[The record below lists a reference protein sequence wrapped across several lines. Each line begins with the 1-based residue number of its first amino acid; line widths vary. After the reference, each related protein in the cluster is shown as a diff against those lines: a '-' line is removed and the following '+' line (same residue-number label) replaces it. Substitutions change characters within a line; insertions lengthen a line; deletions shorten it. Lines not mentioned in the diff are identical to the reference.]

1 VIEVKVVVSRSG
13 PKVGIPKRAGLDL
26 LEITVVSQ
34 IRHGGA
40 NRRVDRAVCF
50 FCHPIRDNESL
61 EEQWGHFEGPSSIG
75 VKEGK
80 FRIGTESATG
90 QIDRLHLGPQHA
102 FCFVCVRF
110 IRHDDSGSRSQSPK
124 GSLGGGVG
132 LFHDGRVHRLVPPD
146 VATGR
151 VVVVV
156 GGEVVVVVGGRV
168 VVVES
173 DEEPAPRLDEVGVV
187 EVEVEVEVDGAAVVE
202 VPEVWG
208 GALLDVDAPGCSLAT
223 TMPMTT
229 VAPVAATATSRVRK
243 RSDAAARRLVSGDET
258 CRVDFIE
265 HFLGSAPTDANK

>member
-1 VIEVKVVVSRSG
+1 VVVSRSG

-40 NRRVDRAVCF
+40 NRRVDRAMSF
-50 FCHPIRDNESL
+50 FRHCIRDDQSL
-61 EEQWGHFEGPSSIG
+61 EEQWGHFEGPSSVG
-75 VKEGK
+75 VKDCK

-90 QIDRLHLGPQHA
+90 QIDRLHLRPQHA
-102 FCFVCVRF
+102 FCFVCVFF
-110 IRHDDSGSRSQSPK
+110 IRDNGSGSCSQSPE

-132 LFHDGRVHRLVPPD
+132 LLHEGRVHRLVPPD

-168 VVVES
+168 VVVGS

-187 EVEVEVEVDGAAVVE
+187 EVEVEVDGAAVVE

-208 GALLDVDAPGCSLAT
+208 RVLLDADAPGCSLAT

>member
-1 VIEVKVVVSRSG
+1 MAVSRNG
-13 PKVGIPKRAGLDL
+13 PKVGFPKRAGLDL
-26 LEITVVSQ
+26 LEISVVTQ

-40 NRRVDRAVCF
+40 NRWVDRATSF
-50 FCHPIRDNESL
+50 FRHPIRDNQSL
-61 EEQWGHFEGPSSIG
+61 EEQWGHFEGPSSVG

-90 QIDRLHLGPQHA
+90 QIDRFHLGPQHA
-102 FCFVCVRF
+102 FCFVCVCF
-110 IRHDDSGSRSQSPK
+110 IRDNDTGNRSQSPE

-132 LFHDGRVHRLVPPD
+132 LLHERRVHRLVPPD

-156 GGEVVVVVGGRV
+156 GGEVVVVVGGTV

-173 DEEPAPRLDEVGVV
+173 DEDPAPRLDEVGVV

-208 GALLDVDAPGCSLAT
+208 GALLDADAPGCSLAT

-243 RSDAAARRLVSGDET
+243 RSDAAARRLVSGEET
-258 CRVDFIE
+258 CLVDFIE

>member
-1 VIEVKVVVSRSG
+1 
-13 PKVGIPKRAGLDL
+13 
-26 LEITVVSQ
+26 
-34 IRHGGA
+34 
-40 NRRVDRAVCF
+40 
-50 FCHPIRDNESL
+50 
-61 EEQWGHFEGPSSIG
+61 
-75 VKEGK
+75 
-80 FRIGTESATG
+80 
-90 QIDRLHLGPQHA
+90 
-102 FCFVCVRF
+102 
-110 IRHDDSGSRSQSPK
+110 
-124 GSLGGGVG
+124 
-132 LFHDGRVHRLVPPD
+132 VPPD

-168 VVVES
+168 VVVGS

-187 EVEVEVEVDGAAVVE
+187 EVEVEVDVDGAAVVE

-208 GALLDVDAPGCSLAT
+208 RALLDADAPGCSLAT